1 MRCLW
6 RASVRFIDE
15 VSQLYMVRRLLV
27 DDSAEDSL
35 RIIDW
40 VYSALDVADQALL
53 EDLENRFQGAGAQPP

>member
-35 RIIDW
+35 RIIDC
-40 VYSALDVADQALL
+40 VYSELDVADQALL
-53 EDLENRFQGAGAQPP
+53 EDLENRLQGVGAQPP